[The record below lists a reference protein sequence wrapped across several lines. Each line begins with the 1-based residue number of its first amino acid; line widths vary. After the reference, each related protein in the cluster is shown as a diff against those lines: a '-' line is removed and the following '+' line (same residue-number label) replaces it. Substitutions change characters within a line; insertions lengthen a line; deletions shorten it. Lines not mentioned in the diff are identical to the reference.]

1 MERSHVEHS
10 DWVDGD
16 AQRHASPVAPDDHA
30 LAALEQQLSAANEAK
45 TQLEDE
51 LNSIRG
57 NQSLALEEARNE
69 VASTYQFQVS
79 SLQQSLI
86 QTEYSLQML
95 ERQLSEAKANH
106 SSEVE
111 SIIRE
116 QEQLRDSLLQEKDQK
131 HAAHVLR
138 LTAELSAQQEFVTDR
153 SQDLGEQEAE
163 RIRMIKESMKEMY
176 EKEKKQ
182 LISEHVKEKVHLA
195 EELRKQME
203 SYTQQME
210 QVANAKVQEM
220 HAQFMSA
227 YQAMQEQKNAAEQ
240 EVEQWKAKLDE
251 VEMQFESLTD
261 EKHNLEEK
269 YRSLLEVHSAEVE
282 EIRSNARN
290 LEDRVNT
297 WKEKAAN
304 LESRLKTSSQHQEK
318 NFQEARAQLEVELQ
332 VTVEGYKSKI
342 STLHSALE
350 QEQQEK
356 DYLKEQLL
364 KAEEEIKLHYKQEIE
379 EMKSQHGSE
388 VKLLEQ
394 SISEH
399 SSDKASLEAAE
410 EYMSS
415 LQKQL
420 EAFRM
425 EKSNS
430 NARIAELQ
438 EQHTADLK
446 LIRQRYER
454 EKAEEVNAV
463 QAQFASQIEAMEKQ
477 LQDKEEAGQT
487 SIEDQAVR
495 ELVQNQR
502 KLQEQHKLTMG
513 SLQAEMEVAHT
524 EAMSQLRAQHEE
536 ETERLRAA
544 LEQDW
549 LTKFETDKSG
559 IISELEKARDAE
571 IRKIKNEHDKTM
583 KKLEQSLLQREKEA
597 QDRVASMES
606 ELERLHSNEAE
617 WKELQ
622 KDMMSQLEISQREI
636 DEANANLS
644 KAVAAESQL
653 KEKCDTYEK
662 RVRSIEA
669 DYHIMKSSNVQM
681 QEAWK
686 QTQEEAGEWRAKVE
700 TLQNEISDLEAMES
714 TNREHSQKLLEIT
727 DQLAEKN
734 VAIAELQAQ
743 NDTMNTEVFTLTQ
756 KCQQQIATVQMLQKQ
771 VESAGGINE
780 EIASLQQQLGK
791 LAPIK
796 QHHDTLQEHVGQL
809 EKALQAKDIDIA
821 GLKSELELS
830 AVRMKEMRAQ
840 WSAELEEITKSS
852 AGEVEALKIE
862 IASCGAQ
869 EKELRQTIQQQ
880 TTQLSQAEST
890 STAQEEVL
898 TGMRNEVEHLQG
910 LLRDATTKCEQLQ
923 ETNRSLEEE
932 LQSFQEQLS
941 YQQQSKDDAVSKLQ
955 DSYRQLQSSFANLA
969 EEKEKLSEELTQL
982 QEESEQRVDEY
993 SNSWQEK
1000 VQQLEKEVED
1010 LHHQLRAKD
1019 LAFAEMQKD
1028 LTHQLTEAEMREN
1041 SLHQRLNDSQEDSA
1055 LAGISTGQ
1063 KTALEESLSR
1073 ARRKLTEKLR
1083 EKESLEKDLTFHRT
1097 ELERRLGEKQRLE
1110 ELLFEK
1116 TRFEQELLSQK
1127 EQLQNDLQGIESKLK
1142 VQMGIVEERDQ
1153 LLEFK
1158 TREMEEK
1165 EKVHTTRKAETGQQ
1179 HEHKVAS
1186 LVASHNQ
1193 QVFGLKQ
1200 AHSGDI
1206 SALQSKHK
1214 KQVN

>member
-1 MERSHVEHS
+1 MERPRVEHN

-16 AQRHASPVAPDDHA
+16 AQRHASPVAPDDCA
-30 LAALEQQLSAANEAK
+30 LAALQQQLSDANKAK
-45 TQLEDE
+45 AQLEDE
-51 LNSIRG
+51 LNSLRG

-69 VASTYQFQVS
+69 VASTYQTQVS

-86 QTEYSLQML
+86 QTEHSLQVL
-95 ERQLSEAKANH
+95 ERQLSQAKAIH

-138 LTAELSAQQEFVTDR
+138 LTAELSTQEEFVTDR

-163 RIRMIKESMKEMY
+163 RIRMIKESMKEMH
-176 EKEKKQ
+176 EKKKQQ
-182 LISEHVKEKVHLA
+182 LISEHKEEKVQLA

-227 YQAMQEQKNAAEQ
+227 HQAMQEQKSIAEQ
-240 EVEQWKAKLDE
+240 EVVQWKAKLDE
-251 VEMQFESLTD
+251 VEMQYESLAG
-261 EKHNLEEK
+261 EKHSLEEK

-290 LEDRVNT
+290 LEERVNT
-297 WKEKAAN
+297 WKEKAAS
-304 LESRLKTSSQHQEK
+304 LESHLKMSSQHQEK
-318 NFQEARAQLEVELQ
+318 NFQKARAQLETELQ
-332 VTVEGYKSKI
+332 VTVDEYKSKI
-342 STLHSALE
+342 RTLHSALE

-356 DYLKEQLL
+356 DSLKEQLL
-364 KAEEEIKLHYKQEIE
+364 KAEEEIKLHYKGKIE

-388 VKLLEQ
+388 VELLEQ

-430 NARIAELQ
+430 NGRIAELQ

-463 QAQFASQIEAMEKQ
+463 QAQFVSQIEAMEKQ
-477 LQDKEEAGQT
+477 LQDKEEAGQA
-487 SIEDQAVR
+487 SSEAQAVL
-495 ELVQNQR
+495 ELMRNQT
-502 KLQEQHKLTMG
+502 KLQEQHKLMMG
-513 SLQAEMEVAHT
+513 SLRAELEAAHT
-524 EAMSQLRAQHEE
+524 EAMSHLRTQHEE

-544 LEQDW
+544 FEQEW
-549 LTKFETDKSG
+549 STMFETDKAG

-571 IRKIKNEHDKTM
+571 IKKIEVEHGKAV
-583 KKLEQSLLQREKEA
+583 KKLEQSLVQKEKEA

-606 ELERLHSNEAE
+606 ELERLHKDEAE

-622 KDMMSQLEISQREI
+622 KDMMSQMEISQREI
-636 DEANANLS
+636 DEANVNLS
-644 KAVAAESQL
+644 KAVASESQL
-653 KEKCDTYEK
+653 KQKCDTYEK
-662 RVRSIEA
+662 RVRSIET
-669 DYHIMKSSNVQM
+669 DYHIVKSNNVQM
-681 QEAWK
+681 QEVLK
-686 QTQEEAGEWRAKVE
+686 QTQEEASEWMAMVE
-700 TLQNEISDLEAMES
+700 TLQNEISDLEAMEC
-714 TNREHSQKLLEIT
+714 TNREHSQKLLEVT
-727 DQLAEKN
+727 DQLAAKN
-734 VAIAELQAQ
+734 VTIAELHEQ
-743 NDTMNTEVFTLTQ
+743 NDTMNTEAFSLTQ
-756 KCQQQIATVQMLQKQ
+756 KCQQQIATIQMLQKQ
-771 VESAGGINE
+771 VENAGGINE
-780 EIASLQQQLGK
+780 ETTSLQQQLSK
-791 LAPIK
+791 LVPIK
-796 QHHDTLQEHVGQL
+796 QHHDMLQEHVGQL
-809 EKALQAKDIDIA
+809 EKALQAKDIDIV
-821 GLKSELELS
+821 GLKSELEIS

-840 WSAELEEITKSS
+840 WSAELKEITNSS
-852 AGEVEALKIE
+852 VGEVEALKIE

-880 TTQLSQAEST
+880 SAQLSHAEST
-890 STAQEEVL
+890 STAQDEVL
-898 TGMRNEVEHLQG
+898 VGMRNEVERLQG
-910 LLRDATTKCEQLQ
+910 LLRDATTKSDQLQ
-923 ETNRSLEEE
+923 DRNRSLEEE

-941 YQQQSKDDAVSKLQ
+941 YQQQSKDDVVSKLQ
-955 DSYRQLQSSFANLA
+955 DSYKQLQSSFAILT
-969 EEKEKLSEELTQL
+969 KEKDTLSAELTQL
-982 QEESEQRVDEY
+982 QEESGQRVDEC
-993 SNSWQEK
+993 SDSWREK
-1000 VQQLEKEVED
+1000 VQQLEKELED
-1010 LHHQLRAKD
+1010 LHHQFRAKD

-1041 SLHQRLNDSQEDSA
+1041 SLRQRLNHSQDDRA
-1055 LAGISTGQ
+1055 LAGMSTGQ
-1063 KTALEESLSR
+1063 KTVIEESLSR

-1083 EKESLEKDLTFHRT
+1083 EKENLEKDLTFHRT

-1153 LLEFK
+1153 LLKFK

-1165 EKVHTTRKAETGQQ
+1165 EKVHTAREEEIGQQ

-1186 LVASHNQ
+1186 LVASHNH

-1206 SALQSKHK
+1206 SVLQSKHK